1 MASQSTQISASVSK
15 ETKKLLDAYTRKRG
29 IKKSF
34 VIEQAL
40 RHHLLAAEE
49 IPEEFIVPPVLRV
62 NIEGLRAIVAQL
74 EAKDDRSDFVSGD
87 EALDRYFFRIPA
99 P

>member
-1 MASQSTQISASVSK
+1 MASQSTQISANVSK

-49 IPEEFIVPPVLRV
+49 IPEEYIVPPVLRV
-62 NIEGLRAIVAQL
+62 NIESLKAIVTQL
-74 EAKDDRSDFVSGD
+74 EIQEPPTAAMLELMR
-87 EALDRYFFRIPA
+87 AR
-99 P
+99 

>member
-49 IPEEFIVPPVLRV
+49 IPEEFIVPPVMRV
-62 NIEGLRAIVAQL
+62 KIEGLRAIVAQL
-74 EAKDDRSDFVSGD
+74 EAKD
-87 EALDRYFFRIPA
+87 APTPA
-99 P
+99 MLELMRTR

>member
-1 MASQSTQISASVSK
+1 MASQSTQISANVSK

-49 IPEEFIVPPVLRV
+49 IPEEYIVPPVLRV
-62 NIEGLRAIVAQL
+62 NIGSLKAIVAQMEANEPPTAAML
-74 EAKDDRSDFVSGD
+74 ELMRDR
-87 EALDRYFFRIPA
+87 
-99 P
+99 

>member
-1 MASQSTQISASVSK
+1 MASQATQISASVSK

-62 NIEGLRAIVAQL
+62 KIEGLQAIVAQL
-74 EAKDDRSDFVSGD
+74 ESTAPPT
-87 EALDRYFFRIPA
+87 PA
-99 P
+99 MLELMKVR

>member
-1 MASQSTQISASVSK
+1 MASQSTQISANVSK

-49 IPEEFIVPPVLRV
+49 IPEEYIVPPVLRV
-62 NIEGLRAIVAQL
+62 NIGSLKAIVAQMEANEPPTAAML
-74 EAKDDRSDFVSGD
+74 ELMRG
-87 EALDRYFFRIPA
+87 R
-99 P
+99 

>member
-1 MASQSTQISASVSK
+1 MASQSTQISANVSK

-49 IPEEFIVPPVLRV
+49 IPEEYIVPPVLRV
-62 NIEGLRAIVAQL
+62 NIGSLKAIVAQMEANEPPTAAML
-74 EAKDDRSDFVSGD
+74 ELMRAR
-87 EALDRYFFRIPA
+87 
-99 P
+99 

>member
-49 IPEEFIVPPVLRV
+49 IPEEFIVPPVVRV
-62 NIEGLRAIVAQL
+62 RIEGLKAIVAQL
-74 EAKDDRSDFVSGD
+74 ESIEPPTAAMLELMRP
-87 EALDRYFFRIPA
+87 R
-99 P
+99 

>member
-15 ETKKLLDAYTRKRG
+15 ETEKLLDAYTRKRG

-40 RHHLLAAEE
+40 RHHLLAADE

-74 EAKDDRSDFVSGD
+74 EAKD
-87 EALDRYFFRIPA
+87 APTPA
-99 P
+99 MLELMRTR

>member
-62 NIEGLRAIVAQL
+62 KIAGLKAIVAQL
-74 EAKDDRSDFVSGD
+74 ESTEPPTAAMR
-87 EALDRYFFRIPA
+87 ELMRPR
-99 P
+99 

>member
-1 MASQSTQISASVSK
+1 MASQSTQISANVSK

-49 IPEEFIVPPVLRV
+49 IPEEYIVPPVLRV
-62 NIEGLRAIVAQL
+62 NIASLKAIVAQL
-74 EAKDDRSDFVSGD
+74 QANEPPTAAMLELMR
-87 EALDRYFFRIPA
+87 AR
-99 P
+99 